1 MKAKQSF
8 EQKIK
13 ELEEQ
18 IELLRNQSGDLV
30 SQLQAKIK
38 EMQQNFD
45 REKTEM
51 ELSHEQARKELL
63 QLHEN
68 QMSAT
73 KQDYEEKL

>member
-1 MKAKQSF
+1 
-8 EQKIK
+8 
-13 ELEEQ
+13 
-18 IELLRNQSGDLV
+18 
-30 SQLQAKIK
+30 
-38 EMQQNFD
+38 MQQNFD

-73 KQDYEEKL
+73 KQDYEEKLKVLEATKTAEYEKLKS